1 MKQRNKNN
9 PSFAL
14 WKAFAAGCMA
24 AAGGLLLGGCT
35 ATDEWPANQDYAVL
49 SPKVLLGG
57 ATTRSVI
64 SGVDA
69 NPGGYQIKEIQL
81 FVVKNDDGHTPYPY
95 AGAAEAGNLST
106 FTLTAG
112 NGSSDEWIGKPE
124 VKLSADMARIFAF
137 YPPIAADKKAT
148 DFIPSQKD
156 ITHKIK
162 VTIPAEQTFD
172 VNTTWGCSQTDY
184 LYGSKESTVGDVTP
198 ITANNAK
205 GDAGS
210 SAPFSP
216 TISMQHALAL
226 LEFRLQ
232 SKSGRDVDDTYD
244 YVKEIRLATSGD
256 NQFRV
261 TESSNSGTMQIADGT
276 LDLGNSPT
284 LTFSP
289 KSESVKC
296 GAYGSPV
303 LVAYGLVAPLT
314 AELDDLIVTVVLDKQ
329 NDTSTEKRE
338 LSVNIAP
345 KTWQKGNRYQ
355 FTLTLSDRNIEIN
368 KVEVSSWQE
377 QDINGNDPI
386 YPDGLEPIN

>member
-1 MKQRNKNN
+1 MKQRIKIA
-9 PSFAL
+9 S
-14 WKAFAAGCMA
+14 GCMA
-24 AAGGLLLGGCT
+24 AVSMLFLGGCT
-35 ATDEWPANQDYAVL
+35 ASDEWPADQDYAVL
-49 SPKVLLGG
+49 SPNVQLGG
-57 ATTRSVI
+57 ASTRSVI

-69 NPGGYQIKEIQL
+69 NPDGYQINEIQL
-81 FVVKNDDGHTPYPY
+81 FVVKNADGHTPYPY
-95 AGAAEAGNLST
+95 VGATEAGNLST

-112 NGSSDEWIGKPE
+112 TDEWKGKPE

-137 YPPIAADKKAT
+137 YPPIAAA
-148 DFIPSQKD
+148 DFIPSQTD
-156 ITHKIK
+156 LTHKIK

-172 VNTTWGCSQTDY
+172 GKTTWGCSQTDY
-184 LYGSKESTVGDVTP
+184 LYGSKGADVGNTDP
-198 ITANNAK
+198 ITANNK
-205 GDAGS
+205 KSDAGS

-232 SKSGRDVDDTYD
+232 SKSGRDVDNTYD

-276 LDLGNSPT
+276 LDLANSPT
-284 LTFSP
+284 LTFRP
-289 KSESVKC
+289 KSGSVKC
-296 GAYGSPV
+296 GTYGSPV

-314 AELDDLIVTVVLDKQ
+314 ADLSDLKITVVLDKQ
-329 NDTSTEKRE
+329 NDTTTEKRE

-355 FTLTLSDRNIEIN
+355 FTLTLSDRSIEVN
-368 KVEVSSWQE
+368 KIEVAQWQE
-377 QDINGNDPI
+377 EEMNANDPI
-386 YPDGLEPIN
+386 YPDGLKSTN

>member
-1 MKQRNKNN
+1 MKQRIKIA
-9 PSFAL
+9 SV
-14 WKAFAAGCMA
+14 CMA
-24 AAGGLLLGGCT
+24 AVSMLFLGGCT
-35 ATDEWPANQDYAVL
+35 ASDEWPADQDYAVL
-49 SPKVLLGG
+49 SPNVQLGR
-57 ATTRSVI
+57 ASTRSVI

-112 NGSSDEWIGKPE
+112 TDEWIGKPE

-137 YPPIAADKKAT
+137 YPPITTA
-148 DFIPSQKD
+148 DFIPSQTD
-156 ITHKIK
+156 LTHKIK

-172 VNTTWGCSQTDY
+172 GKTTWGCSQTDY
-184 LYGSKESTVGDVTP
+184 LYGSKGADVGNTDP
-198 ITANNAK
+198 ITANNK
-205 GDAGS
+205 KSDAGS

-244 YVKEIRLATSGD
+244 YVKEVRLATTGSA
-256 NQFRV
+256 QFRV
-261 TESSNSGTMQIADGT
+261 TESPNSGTMQIANGT
-276 LDLGNSPT
+276 LDLANSPT
-284 LTFSP
+284 LTFRSE
-289 KSESVKC
+289 SESVKC
-296 GAYGSPV
+296 GTYGSPV

-314 AELDDLIVTVVLDKQ
+314 ADLDDLTVTVVLDEK
-329 NDTSTEKRE
+329 DKTTTEKRE
-338 LSVNIAP
+338 LSVKIAP

-368 KVEVSSWQE
+368 KVDVFPWQE
-377 QDINGNDPI
+377 QDINVNDPI
-386 YPDGLEPIN
+386 YPDGLEPTN

>member
-1 MKQRNKNN
+1 MKQRIKIA
-9 PSFAL
+9 S
-14 WKAFAAGCMA
+14 GCMA
-24 AAGGLLLGGCT
+24 VVGILFLGGCT
-35 ATDEWPANQDYAVL
+35 ASDEWPVDQDYAVL
-49 SPKVLLGG
+49 SPNVQLGG
-57 ATTRSVI
+57 VATRAVI

-69 NPGGYQIKEIQL
+69 NPGGYQINEIQL
-81 FVVKNDDGHTPYPY
+81 FVVKNDDGYTPYPY
-95 AGAAEAGNLST
+95 VGATEAGNLST
-106 FTLTAG
+106 FTLT
-112 NGSSDEWIGKPE
+112 SDEWIGKPE

-184 LYGSKESTVGDVTP
+184 LYGSKESTVGDETA

-205 GDAGS
+205 NDANG

-261 TESSNSGTMQIADGT
+261 AESATPGTMQIADGT
-276 LDLGNSPT
+276 LDLDNSPT

-289 KSESVKC
+289 KSGSVKC
-296 GAYGSPV
+296 GTYGSPV

-314 AELDDLIVTVVLDKQ
+314 ADLSDLKVTVVLDKQ
-329 NDTSTEKRE
+329 NATTTEKRE

-368 KVEVSSWQE
+368 KVDVSPWQE

-386 YPDGLEPIN
+386 YPDGLKPTN

>member
-57 ATTRSVI
+57 AATRSVI

-69 NPGGYQIKEIQL
+69 NPGGYQINEIQL
-81 FVVKNDDGHTPYPY
+81 FVVKNADGHTPYPY
-95 AGAAEAGNLST
+95 VGATEAGNLST

-112 NGSSDEWIGKPE
+112 TDEWIGKPE

-137 YPPIAADKKAT
+137 YPPITTA
-148 DFIPSQKD
+148 DFIPSQTD
-156 ITHKIK
+156 LTHKIK

-172 VNTTWGCSQTDY
+172 GKTTWGCSQTDY
-184 LYGSKESTVGDVTP
+184 LYGSKGADVGNTDP
-198 ITANNAK
+198 ITANNK
-205 GDAGS
+205 KSDAGS

-244 YVKEIRLATSGD
+244 YVKEVRLSTTGSAR
-256 NQFRV
+256 FRV
-261 TESSNSGTMQIADGT
+261 TESPNSGTMQIANGT
-276 LDLGNSPT
+276 LDLANSPT
-284 LTFSP
+284 LTFRP
-289 KSESVKC
+289 KSGSVKC

-314 AELDDLIVTVVLDKQ
+314 ADLSDLKITVVLDKQ
-329 NDTSTEKRE
+329 NDTTTERRE

-368 KVEVSSWQE
+368 NVDVSPWQE
-377 QDINGNDPI
+377 QDISGNDPI
-386 YPDGLEPIN
+386 YPDGLKLTN

>member
-1 MKQRNKNN
+1 MKQRIKIA
-9 PSFAL
+9 SV
-14 WKAFAAGCMA
+14 CMA
-24 AAGGLLLGGCT
+24 VVGILFLGGCT
-35 ATDEWPANQDYAVL
+35 ASDEWPADQDYAVL
-49 SPKVLLGG
+49 SPNVLLGG
-57 ATTRSVI
+57 AATRSVI

-69 NPGGYQIKEIQL
+69 NPDGYQIKEIQL
-81 FVVKNDDGHTPYPY
+81 FVVKNADGHTPYPY
-95 AGAAEAGNLST
+95 VGATEAGNLST

-137 YPPIAADKKAT
+137 YPPITKADFT
-148 DFIPSQKD
+148 PSQTD
-156 ITHKIK
+156 LTHKIK
-162 VTIPAEQTFD
+162 VTIPAVQTFD
-172 VNTTWGCSQTDY
+172 VQTTWGCSQTDY
-184 LYGSKESTVGDVTP
+184 LYGSKGSTVGDETA

-205 GDAGS
+205 NDAAEN
-210 SAPFSP
+210 APFSP

-232 SKSGRDVDDTYD
+232 SKSGRDVDNTYD

-276 LDLGNSPT
+276 LDLANSPT
-284 LTFSP
+284 LTFRP
-289 KSESVKC
+289 KSGSVKC
-296 GAYGSPV
+296 GTYGSPV

-314 AELDDLIVTVVLDKQ
+314 ADLSDLKVTVVLDKQ
-329 NDTSTEKRE
+329 NDTTTERRE
-338 LSVNIAP
+338 LSVKIAP

-368 KVEVSSWQE
+368 KVDVSPWQE
-377 QDINGNDPI
+377 QDINGNDPL
-386 YPDGLEPIN
+386 YPDGLGPTN

>member
-81 FVVKNDDGHTPYPY
+81 FVVKNDDGYTPYPY

-112 NGSSDEWIGKPE
+112 NGSSDEWIGNPE

-137 YPPIAADKKAT
+137 YPPITKADFT
-148 DFIPSQKD
+148 PSQTD
-156 ITHKIK
+156 LTHKIK
-162 VTIPAEQTFD
+162 VTIPAVQTFD
-172 VNTTWGCSQTDY
+172 VQTTWGCSQTDY

-232 SKSGRDVDDTYD
+232 SKSGRDVDNTYD

-261 TESSNSGTMQIADGT
+261 AESATPGTMQIADGT
-276 LDLGNSPT
+276 LDLANSPT
-284 LTFSP
+284 LTFRP
-289 KSESVKC
+289 KSGSVKC
-296 GAYGSPV
+296 GTYGSPV

-314 AELDDLIVTVVLDKQ
+314 AELSDLKVTVVLDKQ
-329 NDTSTEKRE
+329 NDTTTERRE
-338 LSVNIAP
+338 LSVKIAP

-368 KVEVSSWQE
+368 KVDVSPWQD

-386 YPDGLEPIN
+386 YPDGLEPTN

>member
-1 MKQRNKNN
+1 MKQRIKIA
-9 PSFAL
+9 SV
-14 WKAFAAGCMA
+14 CMA
-24 AAGGLLLGGCT
+24 AVSMLFLGGCT
-35 ATDEWPANQDYAVL
+35 ASDEWPADQDYAVL
-49 SPKVLLGG
+49 SPNVQLGG
-57 ATTRSVI
+57 ASTRSVI

-112 NGSSDEWIGKPE
+112 NGSSDEWIGNPE
-124 VKLSADMARIFAF
+124 VKLSADMAHIFAF
-137 YPPIAADKKAT
+137 YPPITTA
-148 DFIPSQKD
+148 DFIPSQTD
-156 ITHKIK
+156 LTHKIK

-172 VNTTWGCSQTDY
+172 GKTTWGCSQTDY
-184 LYGSKESTVGDVTP
+184 LYGSKGADVGNTDP
-198 ITANNAK
+198 ITANNK
-205 GDAGS
+205 KSDAGS
-210 SAPFSP
+210 STPFSP

-232 SKSGRDVDDTYD
+232 SKSGRDVDNTYD

-276 LDLGNSPT
+276 LDLANSPT
-284 LTFSP
+284 LTFRSE
-289 KSESVKC
+289 SESVKC
-296 GAYGSPV
+296 GTYGSPV

-314 AELDDLIVTVVLDKQ
+314 ADLDDLTVTVVLDEK
-329 NDTSTEKRE
+329 DKTTTEKRE
-338 LSVNIAP
+338 LSVKIAP

-368 KVEVSSWQE
+368 KVDVFPWQE
-377 QDINGNDPI
+377 QDINVNDPI
-386 YPDGLEPIN
+386 YPDGLEPTN

>member
-1 MKQRNKNN
+1 MKQRINIA
-9 PSFAL
+9 S
-14 WKAFAAGCMA
+14 GCMA
-24 AAGGLLLGGCT
+24 AVSMLFLGGCT
-35 ATDEWPANQDYAVL
+35 ASDEWPADQDYAVL
-49 SPKVLLGG
+49 SPNVQLGG
-57 ATTRSVI
+57 ASTRAVI

-81 FVVKNDDGHTPYPY
+81 FVVKNDDGYTPYPY

-106 FTLTAG
+106 FTLT
-112 NGSSDEWIGKPE
+112 SDEWIGKPE

-137 YPPIAADKKAT
+137 YPPITKADFT
-148 DFIPSQKD
+148 PSQTD
-156 ITHKIK
+156 LTHKIK
-162 VTIPAEQTFD
+162 VTIPAVQTFD
-172 VNTTWGCSQTDY
+172 VQTTWGCSQTDY
-184 LYGSKESTVGDVTP
+184 LYGSKGSTVGDETA

-205 GDAGS
+205 NDAAGN
-210 SAPFSP
+210 APFSP

-232 SKSGRDVDDTYD
+232 SKSGRDVDNTYD

-276 LDLGNSPT
+276 LDLANSPT
-284 LTFSP
+284 LTFRP
-289 KSESVKC
+289 KSGSVKC
-296 GAYGSPV
+296 GTYGTPV

-314 AELDDLIVTVVLDKQ
+314 ADLSDLKVTVVLDKQ
-329 NDTSTEKRE
+329 NDTTTERRE

-355 FTLTLSDRNIEIN
+355 FTLTLSDRNIEVN
-368 KVEVSSWQE
+368 KIEVAQWQE
-377 QDINGNDPI
+377 EEMNANDPI
-386 YPDGLEPIN
+386 YPDGLKSTN

>member
-1 MKQRNKNN
+1 MKQRIKIA
-9 PSFAL
+9 SV
-14 WKAFAAGCMA
+14 CMA
-24 AAGGLLLGGCT
+24 AVSMLFLGGCT
-35 ATDEWPANQDYAVL
+35 ASDEWPADQDYAVL
-49 SPKVLLGG
+49 SPNVQLGG
-57 ATTRSVI
+57 ASTRSVI

-137 YPPIAADKKAT
+137 YPPITADKKAT

-172 VNTTWGCSQTDY
+172 VNTTWRCSQTDY

-232 SKSGRDVDDTYD
+232 SKSGRDVDNTYD
-244 YVKEIRLATSGD
+244 YVKEVRLATTGSA
-256 NQFRV
+256 QFRV
-261 TESSNSGTMQIADGT
+261 TESPNSGTMQIANGT
-276 LDLGNSPT
+276 LDLANSPT
-284 LTFSP
+284 LTFRSE
-289 KSESVKC
+289 SESVKC
-296 GAYGSPV
+296 GTYGSPV

-314 AELDDLIVTVVLDKQ
+314 ADLDDLTVTVVLDEK
-329 NDTSTEKRE
+329 DKTTTEKRE
-338 LSVNIAP
+338 LSVKIAP

-368 KVEVSSWQE
+368 KVDVSPWQD

-386 YPDGLEPIN
+386 YPDGLKPTN

>member
-57 ATTRSVI
+57 AATRSVI

-69 NPGGYQIKEIQL
+69 NPDGYQINEIQL
-81 FVVKNDDGHTPYPY
+81 FVVKNADGHTPYPY
-95 AGAAEAGNLST
+95 VGAAEAGNLST

-112 NGSSDEWIGKPE
+112 TDEWIGKPE

-137 YPPIAADKKAT
+137 YPPITTA
-148 DFIPSQKD
+148 DFIPSQTD
-156 ITHKIK
+156 LTHKIK

-172 VNTTWGCSQTDY
+172 GKTTWGCSQTDY
-184 LYGSKESTVGDVTP
+184 LYGSKGADVGNTDP
-198 ITANNAK
+198 ITANNK
-205 GDAGS
+205 KSDASS

-232 SKSGRDVDDTYD
+232 SKSGRDVDNTYD

-276 LDLGNSPT
+276 LDLANSPT
-284 LTFSP
+284 LTFRP
-289 KSESVKC
+289 KSGSVKC

-314 AELDDLIVTVVLDKQ
+314 ADLSDLKITVVLDKQ
-329 NDTSTEKRE
+329 NDTTTEKRE

-355 FTLTLSDRNIEIN
+355 FTLTLSDRSIEVN
-368 KVEVSSWQE
+368 KIEVAQWQE
-377 QDINGNDPI
+377 EEMNANDPI
-386 YPDGLEPIN
+386 YPDGLKSTN

>member
-1 MKQRNKNN
+1 MKQRIKIA
-9 PSFAL
+9 SV
-14 WKAFAAGCMA
+14 CMA
-24 AAGGLLLGGCT
+24 VVGILFLGGCT
-35 ATDEWPANQDYAVL
+35 ASDEWPADQDYAVL
-49 SPKVLLGG
+49 SPNVLLGG
-57 ATTRSVI
+57 AATRSVI

-69 NPGGYQIKEIQL
+69 NPDGYQIKEIQL
-81 FVVKNDDGHTPYPY
+81 FVVKNADGHTPYPY
-95 AGAAEAGNLST
+95 VGATEAGNLST

-137 YPPIAADKKAT
+137 YPPITKADFT
-148 DFIPSQKD
+148 PSQTD
-156 ITHKIK
+156 LTHKIK
-162 VTIPAEQTFD
+162 VTIPAVQTFD
-172 VNTTWGCSQTDY
+172 VQTTWGCSQTDY
-184 LYGSKESTVGDVTP
+184 LYGSKGSTVGDETA

-205 GDAGS
+205 NDAAEN
-210 SAPFSP
+210 APFSP

-232 SKSGRDVDDTYD
+232 SKSGRDVDNTYD

-261 TESSNSGTMQIADGT
+261 AESATPGTMQIADGT
-276 LDLGNSPT
+276 LDLANSPT
-284 LTFSP
+284 LTFRP
-289 KSESVKC
+289 KSGSVKC

-314 AELDDLIVTVVLDKQ
+314 ADLSDLKVTVVLDKQ
-329 NDTSTEKRE
+329 NDTTTEKRE

-368 KVEVSSWQE
+368 KVDVSPWQE
-377 QDINGNDPI
+377 QDISVNDPI
-386 YPDGLEPIN
+386 YPDGLKLTN

>member
-1 MKQRNKNN
+1 MKQRIKIA
-9 PSFAL
+9 SV
-14 WKAFAAGCMA
+14 CMA
-24 AAGGLLLGGCT
+24 VVGILFLEGCT
-35 ATDEWPANQDYAVL
+35 ASDEWPADQDYAVL
-49 SPKVLLGG
+49 SPNVQLGG
-57 ATTRSVI
+57 VATRAVI

-81 FVVKNDDGHTPYPY
+81 FVVKNDDGYTPYPY

-106 FTLTAG
+106 FTLTSG
-112 NGSSDEWIGKPE
+112 NGSSDEWIGNPE

-137 YPPIAADKKAT
+137 YPPITKADFT
-148 DFIPSQKD
+148 PSQTD
-156 ITHKIK
+156 LTHKIK
-162 VTIPAEQTFD
+162 ITIPAVQTFD
-172 VNTTWGCSQTDY
+172 VKTTWGCSQTDY
-184 LYGSKESTVGDVTP
+184 LYGSKGSTVGDETA
-198 ITANNAK
+198 ITANNEK

-244 YVKEIRLATSGD
+244 YVKEIRLATSGS

-261 TESSNSGTMQIADGT
+261 AESPNSGTMQIADGT

-284 LTFSP
+284 LTFRPESG
-289 KSESVKC
+289 SVKC
-296 GAYGSPV
+296 GTYGSPV

-314 AELDDLIVTVVLDKQ
+314 AELRDLIVTVVLDKQ
-329 NDTSTEKRE
+329 NATTTEKRE

-368 KVEVSSWQE
+368 KVDVSPWQE

-386 YPDGLEPIN
+386 YPDGLKPTN

>member
-1 MKQRNKNN
+1 MKQRIKIA
-9 PSFAL
+9 SV
-14 WKAFAAGCMA
+14 CMA
-24 AAGGLLLGGCT
+24 AVSMLFLGGCT
-35 ATDEWPANQDYAVL
+35 ASDEWPADQDYAVL
-49 SPKVLLGG
+49 SPNVQLGG
-57 ATTRSVI
+57 ASTRSVI

-69 NPGGYQIKEIQL
+69 NPDGYQINEIQL

-137 YPPIAADKKAT
+137 YPPITKADFT
-148 DFIPSQKD
+148 PSQTD
-156 ITHKIK
+156 LTHKIK

-172 VNTTWGCSQTDY
+172 GKTTWGCSQTDY
-184 LYGSKESTVGDVTP
+184 LYGSKGADVGNTDP
-198 ITANNAK
+198 ITANNK
-205 GDAGS
+205 KSDAGS

-244 YVKEIRLATSGD
+244 YVKEVRLSTTGSA
-256 NQFRV
+256 QFRV
-261 TESSNSGTMQIADGT
+261 TESPNSGTMQIANGT
-276 LDLGNSPT
+276 LDLANSPT
-284 LTFSP
+284 LTFRSE
-289 KSESVKC
+289 SESVKC
-296 GAYGSPV
+296 GTYGSPV

-314 AELDDLIVTVVLDKQ
+314 ADLDDLTVTVVLDEK
-329 NDTSTEKRE
+329 DKTTTEKRE
-338 LSVNIAP
+338 LSVKIAP

-368 KVEVSSWQE
+368 NVDVSPWQE
-377 QDINGNDPI
+377 QDISGNDPI
-386 YPDGLEPIN
+386 YPDGLKPTN

>member
-1 MKQRNKNN
+1 MKQRIKIA
-9 PSFAL
+9 SV
-14 WKAFAAGCMA
+14 CMA
-24 AAGGLLLGGCT
+24 AVSMLFLGGCT
-35 ATDEWPANQDYAVL
+35 ASDEWPADQDYAVL
-49 SPKVLLGG
+49 SPNVQLGG
-57 ATTRSVI
+57 ASTRSVI

-95 AGAAEAGNLST
+95 AGATEAGNLST

-112 NGSSDEWIGKPE
+112 TDEWIGKPE

-148 DFIPSQKD
+148 DFIPSKTD
-156 ITHKIK
+156 NTHKIK

-172 VNTTWGCSQTDY
+172 GKTTWGCSQTDY
-184 LYGSKESTVGDVTP
+184 LYGSKGADVGNTDP
-198 ITANNAK
+198 ITANNK
-205 GDAGS
+205 KSDASS

-232 SKSGRDVDDTYD
+232 SKSGRDVDNTYD
-244 YVKEIRLATSGD
+244 YVKEIRLATSGS

-261 TESSNSGTMQIADGT
+261 AESPNSGTMQIADGT
-276 LDLGNSPT
+276 LDLANSPT
-284 LTFSP
+284 LTFRP
-289 KSESVKC
+289 KSGSVKC
-296 GAYGSPV
+296 GTYGSPV

-314 AELDDLIVTVVLDKQ
+314 ADLSDLKVTVVLDKQ
-329 NDTSTEKRE
+329 NDTTTEKRE

-355 FTLTLSDRNIEIN
+355 FTLTLSDRNIEVN
-368 KVEVSSWQE
+368 KIEVAQWQE
-377 QDINGNDPI
+377 EEMNANDPI
-386 YPDGLEPIN
+386 YPDGLKSTN